1 MLRWGTAPRRSCLL
15 GWTIIAPRRCGS
27 AHGRAWQRVR
37 HLLVHAR
44 HDRTNL
50 ADDVVQIAVPGEVRE
65 SRCLLQVLGAR
76 PKEARGHGD
85 NAADAAQAREALRDA
100 LCLRSSSVLRTMS
113 GCARTW
119 PQPNGASQ
127 EASCRGSA

>member
-37 HLLVHAR
+37 HVLVHAR
-44 HDRTNL
+44 HDRTNM
-50 ADDVVQIAVPGEVRE
+50 ADDVVQVAVPGEVRK

-76 PKEARGHGD
+76 PKEARGHEN
-85 NAADAAQAREALRDA
+85 NATDAAQPREALRDA
-100 LCLRSSSVLRTMS
+100 LCLRSSMIRAMPGCVRT
-113 GCARTW
+113 G

-127 EASCRGSA
+127 EPSCRGSA

>member
-44 HDRTNL
+44 HDRTNM
-50 ADDVVQIAVPGEVRE
+50 ADDVVQVAVPCEVRE
-65 SRCLLQVLGAR
+65 SRCLLQVLGDR
-76 PKEARGHGD
+76 PKKARGHGD
-85 NAADAAQAREALRDA
+85 NATDAAQG
-100 LCLRSSSVLRTMS
+100 V
-113 GCARTW
+113 
-119 PQPNGASQ
+119 
-127 EASCRGSA
+127 

>member
-27 AHGRAWQRVR
+27 AHGRARQRVR

-44 HDRTNL
+44 HDRTNTT
-50 ADDVVQIAVPGEVRE
+50 DDVVQVAVPREVRE

-76 PKEARGHGD
+76 PKEARGHGG
-85 NAADAAQAREALRDA
+85 NATDAAQAREALRDA
-100 LCLRSSSVLRTMS
+100 RS
-113 GCARTW
+113 
-119 PQPNGASQ
+119 AS
-127 EASCRGSA
+127 AAA